1 MSMMFMSPGLM
12 SQQQQQQ
19 QHYTQCTT
27 MAPST
32 AQQVEAFFTLQSVL
46 GIPSKKSFQD
56 ILNHGIGFRMS
67 KT

>member
-32 AQQVEAFFTLQSVL
+32 AQQVEAFFTLQSAL